1 MAEQKQ
7 DRIRQEQFEAH
18 YRAKTTPWDLGRP
31 DFNLIDAVTE
41 KSIASCRA
49 LDIGCGS
56 GHNSIWLAEQG
67 FQVTGVDVSRTAL
80 QKAKENASKA
90 DVKCTF
96 LLVSFLEDEVPGA
109 PFGFI
114 FDRGCWHLHEFE
126 GRKQFA
132 ERVAYYLEEGGL
144 WLSIIG
150 SADEPPR
157 GPGPLAGP
165 PRHSAYDI
173 AVAVEPYFEILLL
186 SASHFDS
193 NSSKPPK
200 AWDCLM
206 EKRNR
211 GNGFSP

>member
-1 MAEQKQ
+1 MAEQNQ
-7 DRIRQEQFEAH
+7 DKIKQEQFEAH

-31 DFNLIDAVTE
+31 DFNLIDAVT
-41 KSIASCRA
+41 KTPIKSCRA

-56 GHNSIWLAEQG
+56 GHNSIWLAQQG
-67 FQVTGVDVSRTAL
+67 FLVTGVDVSETAL
-80 QKAKENASKA
+80 QKAKENASKSNA
-90 DVKCTF
+90 KCTF
-96 LLVSFLEDEVPGA
+96 LSIIFLEHEVPGA

-114 FDRGCWHLHEFE
+114 FDRGCWHLLDSQKRE
-126 GRKQFA
+126 QFA
-132 ERVAYYLEEGGL
+132 EKVSHYLEEGGL

-173 AVAVEPYFEILLL
+173 TVAVEPYFEILML

-193 NSSKPPK
+193 NSSKPPR
-200 AWDCLM
+200 AWACLM
-206 EKRNR
+206 KKRIKYIESR
-211 GNGFSP
+211 

>member
-1 MAEQKQ
+1 VAEQNQ
-7 DRIRQEQFEAH
+7 DKIKQEQFEAH

-31 DFNLIDAVTE
+31 DFNLIEAVS
-41 KSIASCRA
+41 KKPIKSCRA

-56 GHNSIWLAEQG
+56 GHNSIWLAQQG
-67 FQVTGVDVSRTAL
+67 FRVTGVDVSETAL
-80 QKAKENASKA
+80 QNAKENASKA
-90 DVKCTF
+90 NVKCTF
-96 LLVSFLEDEVPGA
+96 LSVSFLEHEVPGA

-114 FDRGCWHLHEFE
+114 FDRGCWHLLDSEE
-126 GRKQFA
+126 RKQFA
-132 ERVAYYLEEGGL
+132 ERVAYQLEEDGL

-165 PRHSAYDI
+165 PRHSALDI

-186 SASHFDS
+186 SASHFES

-206 EKRNR
+206 KKRSKSIDSR
-211 GNGFSP
+211 